1 MSVDAERM
9 NVDAVPAPLIQ
20 PSALFRILKCP
31 AGTSGGPLT
40 DQDIVGHE
48 ALSMVDAPPDLAFDV
63 ARRGRID
70 GHGCPVLDAG
80 QGLIFPAG

>member
-1 MSVDAERM
+1 MSVDVQWM
-9 NVDAVPAPLIQ
+9 NVDAEPAPLIQ

-48 ALSMVDAPPDLAFDV
+48 ALPMVDAPPDLAFDV
-63 ARRGRID
+63 ERTGRID
-70 GHGCPVLDAG
+70 GHGVPFLMPPFAFSLAG
-80 QGLIFPAG
+80 